1 MRATRE
7 MVRVDRSGE
16 GGEEDVPRV
25 GRDVT
30 GQECMTGCRRGM
42 PLCGKSSLLTLNR
55 RRVGQLFRGNSR
67 TTGCRSSPPPNFS
80 KGQRSRARCG
90 FRLFR
95 FDSYAISVTI
105 APNVSHQ
112 SPRKPSCESAVSTFR
127 CSERALGLRELQTRA
142 FCEKSYAHSVPKKPE
157 NVDSRLVLT
166 GKIASD
172 RTFALFRSVGCE
184 RERFRRSTKSRA
196 RATVSERGR
205 SRLFARG
212 HENGTK
218 RR

>member
-7 MVRVDRSGE
+7 VVRVDRSGG

-80 KGQRSRARCG
+80 KEPRSRARCG
-90 FRLFR
+90 FRNFR
-95 FDSYAISVTI
+95 FDSYAISVRI
-105 APNVSHQ
+105 DPNVCNQ
-112 SPRKPSCESAVSTFR
+112 SPRKPSVSQQFR
-127 CSERALGLRELQTRA
+127 PFG
-142 FCEKSYAHSVPKKPE
+142 VPKGREGFENYKPG
-157 NVDSRLVLT
+157 R
-166 GKIASD
+166 
-172 RTFALFRSVGCE
+172 FA
-184 RERFRRSTKSRA
+184 KSPMRIQCLKN
-196 RATVSERGR
+196 RKTSIRG
-205 SRLFARG
+205 SF
-212 HENGTK
+212 
-218 RR
+218 